1 MAQTETQPSPI
12 TKPRDAKAWAKRGD
26 HTVTLPS
33 ATEVTIR
40 LPSLPALAKAGAIP
54 NDLLAYITPKAAAAD
69 RGEDPTPEM
78 TTETLMNESAWR
90 DFIISTMCVSP
101 KVAPE
106 DVGSLPEED
115 ISMLSEFALRQR
127 DTDALGH
134 QLAGLEVTEEWRR
147 FRDQQSALASLL
159 GGV

>member
-1 MAQTETQPSPI
+1 MAQTTDSPI
-12 TKPRDAKAWAKRGD
+12 QKPRDAKAWAKRGD
-26 HTVTLPS
+26 HIVTLPS
-33 ATEVTIR
+33 ATQVTIR

-54 NDLLAYITPKAAAAD
+54 NKLLAYITPKAAAAD
-69 RGEDPTPEM
+69 KGEEPSPEI
-78 TTETLMNESAWR
+78 TSETLMNESEWR
-90 DFIISTMCVSP
+90 DFIISQMCVTP

-106 DVGSLPEED
+106 EVSDLPEED

-127 DTDALGH
+127 DTDAVGH
-134 QLAGLEVTEEWRR
+134 QLAGLEVTDEWRR